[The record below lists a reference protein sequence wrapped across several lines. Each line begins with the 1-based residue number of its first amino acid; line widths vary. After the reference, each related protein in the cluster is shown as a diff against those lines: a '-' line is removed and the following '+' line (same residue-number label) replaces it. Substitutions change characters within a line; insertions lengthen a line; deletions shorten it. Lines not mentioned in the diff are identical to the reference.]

1 MKEAAYPFL
10 LKRTIETILLEIIIS
25 FFGVTLVNLEIVPMT
40 YSAYVKLILVLMVV
54 KSIITWR
61 FLEGYILGVR
71 DTEVYLRVNILVY
84 VIITAIVLIMALLK
98 VEPVYTYLFF
108 VYKLIRYVGYSRA
121 ISAAFVSLFNFA
133 LVILMPFVY
142 SRDLMHQI

>member
-1 MKEAAYPFL
+1 MKEAEYPFL